1 MGEVDTATTSGVIML
16 MFFFT
21 LILSQLFI
29 RENLPHQ
36 IAALTTAPLLYLGAR
51 VANVDMKDMLKP
63 AIIMIVFGMLPE
75 VLAATYWPE
84 LSLWLSKV
92 AGFIR

>member
-1 MGEVDTATTSGVIML
+1 MGEVETATTSGVIML

-29 RENLPHQ
+29 RENLPHH

-63 AIIMIVFGMLPE
+63 AIIMIVFGMLPW
-75 VLAATYWPE
+75 VLAATYWLE
-84 LSLWLSKV
+84 LSLWLPRV

>member
-1 MGEVDTATTSGVIML
+1 ML
-16 MFFFT
+16 MFFFA

-29 RENLPHQ
+29 QENLSHQ
-36 IAALTTAPLLYLGAR
+36 IAPLTTTPLLYLRAR
-51 VANVDMKDMLKP
+51 VANVDMKDMLKS
-63 AIIMIVFGMLPE
+63 AIIMVVFGMLPG

-84 LSLWLSKV
+84 LSLWLPRV